1 MRSALVLLGFPLL
14 VAACAGPLG
23 PIPGGR
29 LSGVVASQTV
39 KDWSFVQDDMITI
52 ETRPSSRPYSV
63 TVPCLRV
70 KRYLYLEALDPDLQ
84 RWAGY
89 LLDDPEVRLRVAGV
103 VYEVNARRVNHPG
116 EQEAL
121 LQQIAYRRGAN
132 DPALDLGRSI
142 WFFRVVPRPLA
153 ADASA
158 GR

>member
-1 MRSALVLLGFPLL
+1 MRRALVLLGVPLL

-29 LSGVVASQTV
+29 LSGVVATETV

-52 ETRPSSRPYSV
+52 ETRPSYKPYSV
-63 TVPCLRV
+63 TVSCLRV
-70 KRYLYLEALDPDLQ
+70 KGRLYLEALDPDRQ

-89 LLDDPEVRLRVAGV
+89 VLDDPEVRVRVGGV
-103 VYEVNARRVNHPG
+103 IYEAHARRVNNPR

-132 DPALDLGRSI
+132 DPALDLDRSI
-142 WFFRVVPRPLA
+142 WFFHIQPRPLA